1 MVKHLL
7 MQYIVPVACPNFR
20 VGRESNTVIAYVI
33 HRPEGNLPG
42 VTDYLADPTTQKSY
56 HYIVAK
62 DGRVVM
68 LVDPENEAWA
78 CGVVV
83 APTWKKII
91 PNVNPNYYTINI
103 SLEGFASEPV
113 TQIQL
118 ASTYKLIADLENTY
132 KCGINEDT
140 IVFHREIDT
149 AKDCPGFNVDK
160 ETMIVGV
167 GLAQDLYNTA
177 MNAKGATA

>member
-1 MVKHLL
+1 MVNNLL
-7 MQYIVPVACPNFR
+7 MQYIVKVACPNFR
-20 VGRESNTVIAYVI
+20 VGRDGYKPIAYVI
-33 HRPEGNLPG
+33 HRPEGDLPG
-42 VTDYLADPTTQKSY
+42 VTEYLAEASTQKSY
-56 HYIVAK
+56 HFIVAK
-62 DGRVVM
+62 DGRVIE
-68 LVDPENEAWA
+68 LVDPENEAWS

-83 APTWKKII
+83 APTWKSIMKD
-91 PNVNPNYYTINI
+91 VNPNLYTINI
-103 SLEGFASEPV
+103 SLEGFADEPV

-140 IVFHREIDT
+140 IVFHRDIQT
-149 AKDCPGFNVDK
+149 QKTCPGFNVDK